1 MKHTQ
6 LRFVTLVVAT
16 LGMAATALASNTR
29 TWVSNTGV
37 DSSTCGAVTSPC
49 KTMQQAVTVTSAG
62 GEVDV
67 LDPMNDFGFYVPK
80 ALIID
85 GGGFLHIQ
93 VGGSQTVGINVQAG
107 ANDPVA
113 IRNLS
118 INVLP
123 TNGGASP
130 INWYSGATLEIENV
144 STSGGAYLYIAPTIT
159 AAGGS
164 YFYAKNVTIRDTTVG
179 GVMIGGTGTA
189 PMEALIDG
197 VTVVNAPS
205 GIVLNYGQAEAT
217 HCAVMHASS
226 YAFEAG
232 PSGELNIADST
243 AEFSTTGMS
252 AQGTGATLR
261 IANNNIHDNTTG
273 LLPGNGGQIIS
284 FGTNRLAGN
293 TTDGSPSGT
302 VSLK

>member
-6 LRFVTLVVAT
+6 LRFVTLAVAT

-29 TWVSNTGV
+29 TWVSNNGV

-49 KTMQQAVTVTSAG
+49 KTMQQAVNVTSAG

-93 VGGSQTVGINVQAG
+93 VGGTQTIGINVQAG
-107 ANDPVA
+107 TTDAVA

-123 TNGGASP
+123 SNGGSP
-130 INWYSGATLEIENV
+130 INWYSGETLEIENV
-144 STSGGAYLYIAPTIT
+144 STSGGTYLYLAPTIT

-164 YFYAKNVTIRDTTVG
+164 YFYAKNVTVRDTT
-179 GVMIGGTGTA
+179 IGGLLIAGTSTA
-189 PMEALIDG
+189 PMDALVNG
-197 VTVVNAPS
+197 VTVVNAPD
-205 GIVLNYGQAEAT
+205 GIVLNYGQGEAT
-217 HCAVMHASS
+217 HCAVMHASF

-232 PSGELNIADST
+232 PSGVLTVVDST
-243 AEFSTTGMS
+243 AELSTTGMS
-252 AQGTGATLR
+252 AQGAGAILR

-273 LLPGNGGQIIS
+273 LLPAYGSQIIS

-293 TTDGSPSGT
+293 TTDGAPSGT